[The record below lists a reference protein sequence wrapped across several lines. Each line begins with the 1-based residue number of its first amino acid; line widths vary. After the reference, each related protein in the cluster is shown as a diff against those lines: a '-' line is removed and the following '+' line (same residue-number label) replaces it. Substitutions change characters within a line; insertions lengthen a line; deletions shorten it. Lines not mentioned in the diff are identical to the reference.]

1 MSSAAD
7 RPCVALGPPG
17 VRDEG
22 EGLDEDGEEGEGRR
36 QQRVLVEELDP
47 GVGAGVPCRD
57 SGNGKTQDLTRK
69 LAGYRL
75 SPERN
80 YIQACA
86 EKKVMFC

>member
-1 MSSAAD
+1 MVVLDQMDHPLLKWICPNSVGPPCLHLMSSAAD

-47 GVGAGVPCRD
+47 GVGAGVP
-57 SGNGKTQDLTRK
+57 
-69 LAGYRL
+69 
-75 SPERN
+75 
-80 YIQACA
+80 
-86 EKKVMFC
+86 